1 MTSVND
7 EQRAALLAAARDLL
21 ADEGPGALSVRRIAS
36 AAGTSTM
43 GVYSRFGG
51 KDGIVEA
58 LYLEGFDLLRSAM
71 AKVPA
76 TGDPVRRLLESGRA
90 YRRFALEH
98 PTHYLVMFEVAV
110 PDFVPTSSCRE
121 HGMLALAELER
132 IVAWAIAEGALD
144 PGDAQDI
151 AHVVWASTHGPVS
164 LELHGMARSEGRAE
178 QHFDH
183 AQRAL
188 LRGLGA
194 PLVPVRRRRT
204 AR

>member
-1 MTSVND
+1 VTSVND
-7 EQRAALLAAARDLL
+7 EQRVALLSAASDLL
-21 ADEGPGALSVRRIAS
+21 AEEGPGALSVRRIAA

-58 LYLEGFDLLRSAM
+58 LYVEGFELLRSAM
-71 AKVPA
+71 ATVPA

-90 YRRFALEH
+90 YRRFALDH
-98 PTHYLVMFEVAV
+98 PTHYLVMFEAAV
-110 PDFVPTSSCRE
+110 PDFVPTVSCHE

-144 PGDAQDI
+144 PGDSQDV

-164 LELHGMARSEGRAE
+164 LELHGMARTAGRAE
-178 QHFDH
+178 QHFDQ

-194 PLVPVRRRRT
+194 RDVPARRRRT